1 MGFYIIIF
9 VIAVFVIYWV
19 ANFVN
24 YIIAQIGFPK
34 AGQLAAVL
42 VVIAFIGFCF
52 YIVFQ
57 DHFFTKSNATEYLS
71 EQGILIS
78 DDFEILE
85 NNSSFAIGDY
95 YRYFRLK
102 ISDKDAQRISEHISK
117 YSDKGIIET
126 QKGDQKILKE
136 FSVHDSIIFE
146 QNSQIFRMEGM
157 TPIRVRITMDKPTK
171 ELRYKNV
178 QE

>member
-1 MGFYIIIF
+1 MGFYIIVFI
-9 VIAVFVIYWV
+9 IAVFVIYWV

-34 AGQLAAVL
+34 AGQIAAVF
-42 VVIAFIGFCF
+42 VVIASIVFCV
-52 YIVFQ
+52 YLVFQ
-57 DHFFTKSNATEYLS
+57 DHFFTKSNAAEYLS
-71 EQGILIS
+71 EQGILVS

-95 YRYFRLK
+95 YHYFTLK

-117 YSDKGIIET
+117 NADKGIIET
-126 QKGDQKILKE
+126 HKGDQKILKE
-136 FSVHDSIIFE
+136 FSVHDSIIYE

-157 TPIRVRITMDKPTK
+157 TPIRVRITLDKSMK
-171 ELRYKNV
+171 ELSYKYA
-178 QE
+178 EE